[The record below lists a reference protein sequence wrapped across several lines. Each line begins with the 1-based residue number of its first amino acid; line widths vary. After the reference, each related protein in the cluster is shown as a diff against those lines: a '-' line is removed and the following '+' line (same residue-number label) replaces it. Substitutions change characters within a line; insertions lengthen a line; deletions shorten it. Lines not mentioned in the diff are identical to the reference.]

1 MNDVYFDGAGA
12 SEDSIQMVIF
22 KLGGEEFAVDIMN
35 VQEIIRMP
43 EITQIP
49 QSPSFVEGVVN
60 IRGRVIV
67 VVNLAKRLA
76 LDSAAQDEHSRIV
89 IIELENNVVGMI
101 VESVSEV
108 LSIPVSSMKPAPDML
123 LSKISADYLEGVGM
137 LDGRLLILMD
147 LKNVLDEGDKAII
160 SSSEYVDGVI
170 A

>member
-1 MNDVYFDGAGA
+1 MNDMYLGGTGS

-22 KLGGEEFAVDIMN
+22 RLGGEDFAVDIMH

-43 EITQIP
+43 EVTQIP
-49 QSPSFVEGVVN
+49 QSPFFVEGVVN

-76 LDSAAQDEHSRIV
+76 LESVVQDENSRII

-108 LSIPVSSMKPAPDML
+108 LSIPVSSVGPVPDIL
-123 LSKISADYLEGVGM
+123 LSNISADYLEGVGM
-137 LDGRLLILMD
+137 VDGRLLILMD
-147 LKNVLDEGDKAII
+147 LKNVLDDGDKAMI
-160 SSSEYVDGVI
+160 SSSGYADAV
-170 A
+170 AT

>member
-1 MNDVYFDGAGA
+1 MAEVMAINSSS
-12 SEDSIQMVIF
+12 SEGSIQMVVF

-43 EITQIP
+43 DITQIP
-49 QSPSFVEGVVN
+49 QSPFFVEGVVN

-67 VVNLAKRLA
+67 VVNLAKRLS
-76 LDSAAQDEHSRIV
+76 LDTLVQDENSRIV
-89 IIELENNVVGMI
+89 IIELENTIVGMI

-108 LSIPVSSMKPAPDML
+108 LSIPLSSMKPAPEML

-147 LKNVLDEGDKAII
+147 LKNVLDEGDKAMIT
-160 SSSEYVDGVI
+160 SSDYSNEVL